1 MKSWADVHYNAKKQA
16 ARDKPVN
23 TEKMKQTVLVFDE
36 NVITY
41 ALAFSADFMDADA
54 QGTESMQEP
63 ESAELESQDPQAESP
78 AEQMHVDGDLTDAT
92 NSSSL
97 DVQAQKREK
106 ERLKKQRQRERA
118 LQADAHASKRA
129 RSASDR
135 AAYERKCIK
144 EGNPPPKRYRH
155 W

>member
-1 MKSWADVHYNAKKQA
+1 
-16 ARDKPVN
+16 
-23 TEKMKQTVLVFDE
+23 
-36 NVITY
+36 
-41 ALAFSADFMDADA
+41 MDADA

-106 ERLKKQRQRERA
+106 ERRERA

-135 AAYERKCIK
+135 AAHERKCM
-144 EGNPPPKRYRH
+144 N
-155 W
+155 